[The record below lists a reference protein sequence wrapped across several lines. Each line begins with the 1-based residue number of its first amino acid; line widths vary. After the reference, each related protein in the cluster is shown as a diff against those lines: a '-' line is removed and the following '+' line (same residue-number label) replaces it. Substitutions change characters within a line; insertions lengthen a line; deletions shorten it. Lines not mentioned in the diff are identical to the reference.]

1 MKPRI
6 SNIVG
11 LIGKTFIVAG
21 LLLLGLVAYQLW
33 GTGIETQ
40 RAQSKLRDQFEELI
54 SAPPTTM
61 SATPSEELSQP
72 SDLVPSSPPRLPKNP
87 VALVEIP
94 TVNISHIVVEGVT
107 PAALRDGPGHMPSTP
122 LPGTK
127 GNSAIAGHRT
137 TYGAPFSRLDE
148 LELGDLIQITTK
160 AGYFE
165 YEVTRSR
172 VVAPTQIDVVRDT
185 PGVATLTLIT
195 CHPRFSSSKRLIIS
209 AKLSKSTL
217 RQIETSTTA
226 APATTPTQ
234 VEPTD
239 TTNVISEAAADDVA
253 TSDNLLADSAAT
265 VTEDVV
271 LADLGK
277 WFSDKSAITPAILL
291 GIVLAML
298 GAGVNFAQRQLRK
311 RNVAWWKARMGTY
324 AIVALPFLFT
334 LFYWYRFINLLM
346 PAAS

>member
-11 LIGKTFIVAG
+11 LIGKALIVAG

-33 GTGIETQ
+33 GTGIETH

-54 SAPPTTM
+54 SAPPTTI
-61 SATPSEELSQP
+61 SSSPTSQP
-72 SDLVPSSPPRLPKNP
+72 SDSVPTSPPQVSSPKHPI
-87 VALVEIP
+87 ALIEIP
-94 TVNISHIVVEGVT
+94 AVKLSHIVVEGVF
-107 PAALRDGPGHMPSTP
+107 PADLRDGPGHMPNTP
-122 LPGTK
+122 LPGSI

-172 VVAPTQIDVVRDT
+172 VVAPTQVDVVRNT

-195 CHPRFSSSKRLIIS
+195 CHPRFSSTKRLIVS

-217 RQIETSTTA
+217 RQTDTIVST
-226 APATTPTQ
+226 TTPTQ
-234 VEPTD
+234 VKPTD
-239 TTNVISEAAADDVA
+239 TTTVISEAAADEVVTNDNSA
-253 TSDNLLADSAAT
+253 TESAVIAPSDIALN
-265 VTEDVV
+265 
-271 LADLGK
+271 DLGK
-277 WFSDKSAITPAILL
+277 WFSDRSAITPAILL
-291 GIVLAML
+291 GLLLAVM
-298 GAGVNFAQRQLRK
+298 AIGVNVAQRQLRK
-311 RNVAWWKARMGTY
+311 RDIAWWKARMGTY
-324 AIVALPFLFT
+324 AIIALPFLFT

-346 PAAS
+346 PAAT

>member
-11 LIGKTFIVAG
+11 LIGKTLIVAG

-33 GTGIETQ
+33 GTGIETH

-54 SAPPTTM
+54 SAPPTTI
-61 SATPSEELSQP
+61 S
-72 SDLVPSSPPRLPKNP
+72 SSPTSQSSDSVPTSPPQVSSPKHP
-87 VALVEIP
+87 IALIEIP
-94 TVNISHIVVEGVT
+94 TVNLSHIVVEGVF
-107 PAALRDGPGHMPSTP
+107 PADLRDGPGHMPNTP
-122 LPGTK
+122 LPGSI

-172 VVAPTQIDVVRDT
+172 VVAPTQVDVVRNT

-195 CHPRFSSSKRLIIS
+195 CHPRFSSTKRLIVS
-209 AKLSKSTL
+209 ARLSKSTL
-217 RQIETSTTA
+217 RQTDGNTGVPTTS
-226 APATTPTQ
+226 PTQ
-234 VEPTD
+234 VKPAD
-239 TTNVISEAAADDVA
+239 TTTAISEAAAGGVVTNDNSITESAVIGPSDVA
-253 TSDNLLADSAAT
+253 LN
-265 VTEDVV
+265 
-271 LADLGK
+271 DLGK
-277 WFSDKSAITPAILL
+277 WFSDRSAITPAILL
-291 GIVLAML
+291 GLLLAVMSI
-298 GAGVNFAQRQLRK
+298 GVNFTQRQLRK
-311 RNVAWWKARMGTY
+311 RDIAWWKARMGTY
-324 AIVALPFLFT
+324 AIIALPFLFT

-346 PAAS
+346 PAAT

>member
-6 SNIVG
+6 SNLIG

-40 RAQSKLRDQFEELI
+40 RAQSKLREQFEELI
-54 SAPPTTM
+54 SAPPTILV
-61 SATPSEELSQP
+61 TPSTSAGSSDSSQS
-72 SDLVPSSPPRLPKNP
+72 SDTVPASPPRLPKNP

-94 TVNISHIVVEGVT
+94 AVDISHIVVEGVT
-107 PAALRDGPGHMPSTP
+107 PAALRDGPGHMPNTP
-122 LPGTK
+122 LPGSK

-148 LELGDLIQITTK
+148 LELGDLIQLTTK
-160 AGYFE
+160 KGYFE
-165 YEVTRSR
+165 YEVTRSWI
-172 VVAPTQIDVVRDT
+172 VAPTRVDVIRNT
-185 PGVATLTLIT
+185 PDVATLTLIT

-217 RQIETSTTA
+217 RQLDSSTTIPA
-226 APATTPTQ
+226 A
-234 VEPTD
+234 ENPTD
-239 TTNVISEAAADDVA
+239 NTVAISEAATDEV
-253 TSDNLLADSAAT
+253 LADVPTETSS
-265 VTEDVV
+265 EDVV
-271 LADLGK
+271 LADLGD

-291 GIVLAML
+291 GLLLALL
-298 GAGVNFAQRQLRK
+298 GVGTHFSQRQLRK
-311 RNVAWWKARMGTY
+311 RNVAWWKARLGTY
-324 AIVALPFLFT
+324 AIVSLPFLFT

>member
-6 SNIVG
+6 SSLVG

-21 LLLLGLVAYQLW
+21 FLLLGLVAYQLW

-40 RAQSKLRDQFEELI
+40 RAQSKLRKQFEELI
-54 SAPPTTM
+54 SAPPTTLL
-61 SATPSEELSQP
+61 TPSETAGS
-72 SDLVPSSPPRLPKNP
+72 SDSSESSDNVPASPPPLPKNP

-94 TVNISHIVVEGVT
+94 GVDISHIVVDGVT
-107 PAALRDGPGHMPSTP
+107 PAALRDGPGHMPNTP

-160 AGYFE
+160 KGYFE
-165 YEVTRSR
+165 YEVTRSWI
-172 VVAPTQIDVVRDT
+172 VAPTRVDVIRNT
-185 PGVATLTLIT
+185 PDVATLTLIT

-209 AKLSKSTL
+209 AKLTKSTL
-217 RQIETSTTA
+217 RQRDNGTTI
-226 APATTPTQ
+226 PAS
-234 VEPTD
+234 ENPTD
-239 TTNVISEAAADDVA
+239 TTVAISEAATDQVVA
-253 TSDNLLADSAAT
+253 EVPTDTSS
-265 VTEDVV
+265 EDVV
-271 LADLGK
+271 LAELGD

-291 GIVLAML
+291 GMVLALL
-298 GAGVNFAQRQLRK
+298 GVGVHFAQRQLRK
-311 RNVAWWKARMGTY
+311 RNISWWKARLCTY